1 LEARLTAIRSPLPVG
16 IAGARP
22 PISPE
27 RIPLTSRSLS
37 SLGDTLA
44 TGRKAFFPS
53 SFRSGKF
60 EVEWAVETRHL
71 RFALSVAGPI
81 CRPPAIPGSGR
92 PLPRAPGCTIIPQV
106 LNTQAFRDVLTETLK
121 KAPLEHV
128 PLERVSSFGVGGP
141 ADLFFEAGEEDDLV
155 RAAALASR
163 EGFPY
168 YVIGGGSNLLFDDSG
183 YRGLIIRNRIEGVDV
198 LPNRLAARSGTA
210 LSALV
215 REALGHGLRGLEFL
229 AGIPG
234 TVGGALF
241 GNAGAF
247 GRSLG
252 EAFEEAA
259 LLESGGER
267 LTVGRADLTFGYRR
281 SSLQEKHA
289 LILGATFSVTPGD
302 PRASE
307 AEIREY
313 LDRRRAKHPPCGTL
327 CAGSYFKNPVGRDG
341 VRVPAG
347 RLLEEAGAKGMS
359 IGGAAVYEGHC
370 NFIVNKGNARSDDI
384 RNLAAALRE
393 LVLGKT
399 GVLLEE
405 EVIYLAPTVSMP

>member
-1 LEARLTAIRSPLPVG
+1 
-16 IAGARP
+16 
-22 PISPE
+22 
-27 RIPLTSRSLS
+27 
-37 SLGDTLA
+37 
-44 TGRKAFFPS
+44 
-53 SFRSGKF
+53 
-60 EVEWAVETRHL
+60 
-71 RFALSVAGPI
+71 
-81 CRPPAIPGSGR
+81 
-92 PLPRAPGCTIIPQV
+92 V

-302 PRASE
+302 PRVSGPAPGQAPSLRD
-307 AEIREY
+307 AV
-313 LDRRRAKHPPCGTL
+313 RRKLLQESRRPGWRQ
-327 CAGSYFKNPVGRDG
+327 G
-341 VRVPAG
+341 AG
-347 RLLEEAGAKGMS
+347 RPAAR
-359 IGGAAVYEGHC
+359 GGRGQGH
-370 NFIVNKGNARSDDI
+370 VHRRGR
-384 RNLAAALRE
+384 RL
-393 LVLGKT
+393 
-399 GVLLEE
+399 
-405 EVIYLAPTVSMP
+405 